1 MYKDSKSYLFYVRNI
16 TIILLFKKIFRLLLK
31 SLDSLYMLI
40 YNIGETGVVQALTN
54 SVPLTLYLVENYD
67 VARKGVEKCLKI
79 RNFFE

>member
-1 MYKDSKSYLFYVRNI
+1 MYKDSKSYLFYARNI
-16 TIILLFKKIFRLLLK
+16 TIILFLKIFRLLLK

-54 SVPLTLYLVENYD
+54 SVPLTLYLVESYD